1 MHIQVSLCIK
11 FLFEQLEFLDQ
22 ICPGKI
28 FIAKIKKVNMV
39 IEFRL
44 FNLALAPNFRLNWQL
59 WFFWTD
65 LPKKG
70 FSCLKQK
77 KWTIHIFYII
87 LNIQISLVQNLSSK
101 YELRLRI
108 CIFLDQICT
117 KRYFESKTEKV
128 KIVIE
133 FCRFEVVSWYQIS
146 ALTDNFVFFSS
157 RFVQKGFSWSKTE
170 KVNTAYFLH
179 IQISLVRNFSSTWQ
193 FWFFVPSLPKK
204 VFPLENRKSEH
215 HHGILHIWIRYKT
228 ST

>member
-28 FIAKIKKVNMV
+28 FIVKIKKVNMV

-87 LNIQISLVQNLSSK
+87 LNIQISLVQNFSSK

-108 CIFLDQICT
+108 CIFWI
-117 KRYFESKTEKV
+117 KF
-128 KIVIE
+128 
-133 FCRFEVVSWYQIS
+133 
-146 ALTDNFVFFSS
+146 A
-157 RFVQKGFSWSKTE
+157 QKGISSQKLKKLKSSLNSADSK
-170 KVNTAYFLH
+170 
-179 IQISLVRNFSSTWQ
+179 
-193 FWFFVPSLPKK
+193 
-204 VFPLENRKSEH
+204 
-215 HHGILHIWIRYKT
+215 
-228 ST
+228 